1 MVLTASAVMILFAM
15 MLLTSVDVVARY
27 VFNSPVK
34 GAFELTEIG
43 LAMLV
48 YLALPV
54 ATATGSHIAVELLA
68 KPKLPIFAR
77 VLDLFVKLVIA
88 TTFALIAWKV
98 WHHAGKLTSYGQVT
112 NSLEVPVGMIAYIV
126 AVGAAVSVVS
136 AFANRSPN

>member
-1 MVLTASAVMILFAM
+1 M

-48 YLALPV
+48 YLAMPV
-54 ATATGSHIAVELLA
+54 ATATGSHIAVELLPL
-68 KPKLPIFAR
+68 PKSR
-77 VLDLFVKLVIA
+77 VLGGLLRLFVNLVIA
-88 TTFALIAWKV
+88 GTFALIAWKV
-98 WHHAGKLTSYGQVT
+98 WQHAGKLTSYGQVT

-126 AVGAAVSVVS
+126 AIGAAVTVFA
-136 AFANRSPN
+136 AFTRKAP